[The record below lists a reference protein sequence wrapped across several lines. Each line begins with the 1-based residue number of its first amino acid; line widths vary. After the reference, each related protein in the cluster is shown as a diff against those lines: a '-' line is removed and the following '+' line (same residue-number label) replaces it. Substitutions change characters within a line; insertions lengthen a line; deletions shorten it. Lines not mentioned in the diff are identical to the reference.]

1 LKCHTPKP
9 TTNRVNAQGDLV
21 ASDTNVFGNADI
33 NLNRASK
40 LGILLAV
47 TGKEIVGLPF
57 SYTILGADTSLT
69 SKVKQNIE
77 FSPTDYIRFDF
88 SDQVK
93 YEGSFT
99 DSITTLAGS
108 PVNVEFPLGRTDTI
122 TVTPTVLLKN
132 EFHNKYVHSENNRF
146 EVEAGTFSAEIPGVP
161 LLPFEISIP
170 WICSKE
176 VCALGVCVDVPYF
189 CKKDVGPYTT
199 PSFDIGPFG
208 PAYKASPSY
217 DPEVTVVD
225 QTFELGGFE
234 EKPLPS
240 FALDPQVKPYPVP
253 LPAEQDP
260 YEVNEGSTI
269 VLDGSQSYDLDGDP
283 IRLYWDLDNDGV
295 FETEGSTPSYLGTE
309 GPGVYTIW
317 LMANDPYGYQVAET
331 TVTVYNV
338 APTASIVSMTQP
350 NPQFILP
357 IVHELAFDGNFTDP
371 GWLDSHTSTWN
382 FGDGTLVLGTLT
394 EENDYPNATGTTTA
408 EHIYSDPGTYIV
420 TLTVTDD
427 DDGVGTDT
435 MPVTVVD
442 AKTANQELSDYIQGL
457 DDGNFKNNADQ
468 RKNAFANM
476 LMAID
481 AMLDEEAYQGARG
494 ISRCNTGLAK

>member
-1 LKCHTPKP
+1 MILRYCPPPPHPERPFTPISQICEGLDCIELLSGSTGYLEMPYPKP

-208 PAYKASPSY
+208 PAYKASR
-217 DPEVTVVD
+217 
-225 QTFELGGFE
+225 
-234 EKPLPS
+234 
-240 FALDPQVKPYPVP
+240 YPC
-253 LPAEQDP
+253 L
-260 YEVNEGSTI
+260 
-269 VLDGSQSYDLDGDP
+269 QSR
-283 IRLYWDLDNDGV
+283 I
-295 FETEGSTPSYLGTE
+295 
-309 GPGVYTIW
+309 
-317 LMANDPYGYQVAET
+317 
-331 TVTVYNV
+331 
-338 APTASIVSMTQP
+338 
-350 NPQFILP
+350 
-357 IVHELAFDGNFTDP
+357 
-371 GWLDSHTSTWN
+371 HT
-382 FGDGTLVLGTLT
+382 
-394 EENDYPNATGTTTA
+394 
-408 EHIYSDPGTYIV
+408 
-420 TLTVTDD
+420 
-427 DDGVGTDT
+427 
-435 MPVTVVD
+435 
-442 AKTANQELSDYIQGL
+442 
-457 DDGNFKNNADQ
+457 
-468 RKNAFANM
+468 R
-476 LMAID
+476 
-481 AMLDEEAYQGARG
+481 
-494 ISRCNTGLAK
+494 